1 VSIRLRLTA
10 WYALTLAVALAIVAV
25 ALVLVFRSTMERQL
39 DADLAARATTVVS
52 TLQSDEPLALQQQGQ
67 TGDESF
73 IAGGEVVA
81 LYDTAGRLADASARP
96 AWLGQSVATF
106 AAGSTTQ
113 RWDTMTVGA
122 EHLRVLAL
130 PIVEGG
136 RRIGVAVVVRSIAPI
151 DVAARQLITILG
163 LALPLAVAF
172 AAVGGY
178 FLAYRALRPVDQL
191 RRAADE
197 YGAHDLTR
205 RLAPGRMRDDEL
217 GRLARTLDAM
227 LDRVASA
234 VEQQRRFTG
243 DASHELRTPV
253 ATVLADASL
262 ALERQRDSAEY
273 RAALERI
280 QAEAV
285 RMGRIVDGLLVL
297 ARTDAP
303 ASTARA
309 ERVDIARVVESAT
322 ARIGG
327 RAAEQGTA
335 IRAQSTP
342 GLIVRGDA
350 TGLERVLDNLL
361 DNALRFA
368 PAGSA
373 VDVTATRERGRA
385 RIAVADRGPG
395 VPASERVRV
404 FERFHRAPGSRGPGA
419 GLGLAI
425 ARAVVDA
432 HGGSISVAETPGG
445 GATFVV
451 ELPLAS

>member
-1 VSIRLRLTA
+1 
-10 WYALTLAVALAIVAV
+10 
-25 ALVLVFRSTMERQL
+25 
-39 DADLAARATTVVS
+39 
-52 TLQSDEPLALQQQGQ
+52 
-67 TGDESF
+67 
-73 IAGGEVVA
+73 
-81 LYDTAGRLADASARP
+81 
-96 AWLGQSVATF
+96 
-106 AAGSTTQ
+106 
-113 RWDTMTVGA
+113 
-122 EHLRVLAL
+122 
-130 PIVEGG
+130 
-136 RRIGVAVVVRSIAPI
+136 
-151 DVAARQLITILG
+151 
-163 LALPLAVAF
+163 
-172 AAVGGY
+172 
-178 FLAYRALRPVDQL
+178 
-191 RRAADE
+191 
-197 YGAHDLTR
+197 
-205 RLAPGRMRDDEL
+205 
-217 GRLARTLDAM
+217 M

-335 IRAQSTP
+335 IRAQSIA
-342 GLIVRGDA
+342 GLIVHGDA

-373 VDVTATRERGRA
+373 VDVSATRERGRA